1 MRTFFQAAAFLG
13 LVISIAIVL
22 ALIGE
27 AVRWLFDIQLGWL
40 WTGGWVPRSNEFDL
54 LTIFA
59 GTVMVAVIAM
69 LVAAPLGLGAAAYL
83 SEYATPRT
91 RRTLKPI
98 LETLASIPSVV
109 LGYFALQVINPDLV
123 RKIFASAGTFNYL
136 AAGLAVGILTI
147 PLVASVAEDAMHAV
161 PNALREGAYGI
172 GARRMT
178 VTLRVV
184 FPAAVSGVVA
194 SLILG
199 FSRAVGETMIV
210 ALAAGATGSAERT
223 LNPLDG
229 GQTMTGAI
237 RSRARRSRA
246 DGRVALVCGED
257 GALGRA
263 PRAGRCRR
271 IEPTEPF
278 TGDAQPA
285 PVEPVDPLA
294 AGPLDLDQAR
304 ALELA
309 QMPRRRRP
317 RAREPI
323 RDLARRHA
331 IAAEVQDQ

>member
-1 MRTFFQAAAFLG
+1 MSATATRQPITLELMRGSRRRHRRERAVRIFFMSAAVLG

-27 AVRWLFDIQLGWL
+27 AIRWLLDIQLGWL
-40 WTGGWVPRSNEFDL
+40 WAEGWFPRANEFDV

-123 RKIFASAGTFNYL
+123 RKVFASAGTFNLL

-161 PNALREGAYGI
+161 PKALREGAYGI

-184 FPAAVSGVVA
+184 FPAAVSGIVA

-210 ALAAGATGSAERT
+210 AIAAGATGGAPRT
-223 LNPLDG
+223 FNPLDR

-237 RSRARRSRA
+237 SSLAIGSDQVRGSGFAFDALYFVGLLLFAITFVLNVLSERFVRRVRSRY
-246 DGRVALVCGED
+246 
-257 GALGRA
+257 
-263 PRAGRCRR
+263 
-271 IEPTEPF
+271 
-278 TGDAQPA
+278 
-285 PVEPVDPLA
+285 
-294 AGPLDLDQAR
+294 
-304 ALELA
+304 
-309 QMPRRRRP
+309 
-317 RAREPI
+317 
-323 RDLARRHA
+323 
-331 IAAEVQDQ
+331 

>member
-1 MRTFFQAAAFLG
+1 
-13 LVISIAIVL
+13 
-22 ALIGE
+22 
-27 AVRWLFDIQLGWL
+27 
-40 WTGGWVPRSNEFDL
+40 
-54 LTIFA
+54 
-59 GTVMVAVIAM
+59 M

-237 RSRARRSRA
+237 SSLAIGSDRVRGSGFAFDSLYFVGLLLFALTFLLNVVSERFVRRVRSKY
-246 DGRVALVCGED
+246 
-257 GALGRA
+257 
-263 PRAGRCRR
+263 
-271 IEPTEPF
+271 
-278 TGDAQPA
+278 
-285 PVEPVDPLA
+285 
-294 AGPLDLDQAR
+294 
-304 ALELA
+304 
-309 QMPRRRRP
+309 
-317 RAREPI
+317 
-323 RDLARRHA
+323 
-331 IAAEVQDQ
+331 

>member
-1 MRTFFQAAAFLG
+1 MSATATPRQPITLEVMRGSKRRHRKELAVRTFFQAAALLG

-22 ALIGE
+22 ALIEE
-27 AVRWLFDIQLGWL
+27 AIRWLFDIQLGWL
-40 WTGGWVPRSNEFDL
+40 WTGGWIPRSNQFDL
-54 LTIFA
+54 LTIVA

-123 RKIFASAGTFNYL
+123 RKIFASADTFNYL

-172 GARRMT
+172 GARRKT

-237 RSRARRSRA
+237 SSLAIGSDAVRGSGFAFDSLYFVGLLLFALTFLLNVVSERFVRRVRSKY
-246 DGRVALVCGED
+246 
-257 GALGRA
+257 
-263 PRAGRCRR
+263 
-271 IEPTEPF
+271 
-278 TGDAQPA
+278 
-285 PVEPVDPLA
+285 
-294 AGPLDLDQAR
+294 
-304 ALELA
+304 
-309 QMPRRRRP
+309 
-317 RAREPI
+317 
-323 RDLARRHA
+323 
-331 IAAEVQDQ
+331 